1 MRPESTKSFRH
12 ESSWKT
18 KLYMLIHPNSLSSLE
33 ISMWMVAL
41 KPLFWKNINSRWLST
56 LNINQ
61 LYSLWITNISG
72 WFKFC
77 RRISKT
83 RFKTVGDWR
92 HLTCNFQWHTQN
104 LSYAHFQA
112 KDLLLKLSWLMF
124 KITTLISAWTIFLSS
139 KRKDN
144 CNREKHRKRDWK
156 LTSKRP
162 RLRNLSSKAKSLPS

>member
-41 KPLFWKNINSRWLST
+41 KALLWKNIDNRCLNTLS
-56 LNINQ
+56 INQ
-61 LYSLWITNISG
+61 SWLLWITNTNG

-77 RRISKT
+77 RIISKT
-83 RFKTVGDWR
+83 RLKTVGHWP

-112 KDLLLKLSWLMF
+112 KDLLLRLSWLMF
-124 KITTLISAWTIFLSS
+124 KITTLTSAWTTYLSS
-139 KRKDN
+139 KRKYN
-144 CNREKHRKRDWK
+144 CDRAKHRKRDWK
-156 LTSKRP
+156 LT
-162 RLRNLSSKAKSLPS
+162 